1 MENSLGLTNVWFVQI
16 HFIIWRRD
24 KNMSSVL
31 LPALQSLCLL
41 AYFPYFIL
49 LFSILFFVRCVF
61 FFLSPGLIYF
71 FLILPQSEPCES
83 APQPTHTPSGNQ
95 LQHGRPSCE
104 FCPQNSLTTSSR
116 SLRLNFTLN
125 ADMTYRKCQAKT
137 SRRRLWWLFFGQD
150 LHTDV
155 TFMISVALI
164 PRESGVK
171 YRWVHSDVIND
182 GRACCAETKAGAASL
197 STGATFSRL
206 PFYFALGCAS
216 HAGRVS
222 VDRLSTAA
230 LHIVFPTTGLHDE
243 LFLKMRLL
251 PWKHVIHH
259 ISLCPSLGL

>member
-1 MENSLGLTNVWFVQI
+1 MFN
-16 HFIIWRRD
+16 
-24 KNMSSVL
+24 
-31 LPALQSLCLL
+31 LCK
-41 AYFPYFIL
+41 FIL
-49 LFSILFFVRCVF
+49 LFGDKKKKHFLSPPSCIAQSLPISIFPLFHSLSDVF
-61 FFLSPGLIYF
+61 FFLQVWYF
-71 FLILPQSEPCES
+71 FLILPQSELCES

-95 LQHGRPSCE
+95 LQHAPPSCE
-104 FCPQNSLTTSSR
+104 FCPPNSLTTSPC

-137 SRRRLWWLFFGQD
+137 SRRLLWWLFFGQD

-155 TFMISVALI
+155 AFMISVALI
-164 PRESGVK
+164 PREGSVK

-197 STGATFSRL
+197 SVGATFSRL
-206 PFYFALGCAS
+206 LFYFAQGSAS

-230 LHIVFPTTGLHDE
+230 LHIVFPTNGLRDE